1 MNQYSIDAL
10 RREHHLFV
18 YEDRMTGDDVEACDV
33 CGDGYPCDVIFVL
46 DAWEAEKAKENESA
60 PKYYRWDDAKQ
71 LNKEID
77 CDHTDENGLCWCK
90 RGSIHCPDCRG
101 WLDLSHHA
109 KKQYFIRR
117 NADVVTDS
125 ASVSATWLGSCPH
138 QADSRLLPGLDLT
151 TEIATSVVE
160 ECECGE
166 EL

>member
-77 CDHTDENGLCWCK
+77 CDHPMHRYRIMHDP
-90 RGSIHCPDCRG
+90 SHCP
-101 WLDLSHHA
+101 
-109 KKQYFIRR
+109 K
-117 NADVVTDS
+117 
-125 ASVSATWLGSCPH
+125 
-138 QADSRLLPGLDLT
+138 
-151 TEIATSVVE
+151 
-160 ECECGE
+160 CGE
-166 EL
+166 KL